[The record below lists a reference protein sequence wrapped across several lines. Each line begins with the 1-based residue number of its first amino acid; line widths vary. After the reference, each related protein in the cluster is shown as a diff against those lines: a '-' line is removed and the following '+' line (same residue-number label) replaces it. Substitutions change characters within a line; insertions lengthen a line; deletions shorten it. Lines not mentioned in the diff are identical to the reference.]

1 MSWEETAVMKDQA
14 GSLLAMHEGGMHAGM
29 WAGMWAWMLLW
40 ALVGVAILA
49 LAIVA
54 TVWLVRNMR
63 SGGKPDEARRELDLR
78 FARGDLSGEQYQDQR
93 ERLRS

>member
-1 MSWEETAVMKDQA
+1 MKDQA

-29 WAGMWAWMLLW
+29 WAWMLLW

-49 LAIVA
+49 LAVVA
-54 TVWLVRNMR
+54 AVWLVRNMG
-63 SGGKPDEARRELDLR
+63 SDDKPDEARRELDLR
-78 FARGDLSGEQYQDQR
+78 FARGDLSQEQYQDQR